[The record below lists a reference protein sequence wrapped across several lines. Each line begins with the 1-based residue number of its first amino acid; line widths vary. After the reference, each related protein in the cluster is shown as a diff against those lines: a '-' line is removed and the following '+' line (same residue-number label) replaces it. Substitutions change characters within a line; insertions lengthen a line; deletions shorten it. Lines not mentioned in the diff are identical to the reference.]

1 MVELN
6 FAIFIRNIQQSHIL
20 NFRMLNVIIKKIK
33 ECRKSGGC
41 LFRKKRYS
49 RKISSPQV
57 VLRAPVVSNGI
68 KTLLVSDT
76 IKFR

>member
-1 MVELN
+1 MVVVCLE
-6 FAIFIRNIQQSHIL
+6 
-20 NFRMLNVIIKKIK
+20 
-33 ECRKSGGC
+33 KSDTPE
-41 LFRKKRYS
+41 
-49 RKISSPQV
+49 KISSPQV

>member
-1 MVELN
+1 MVVVCLE
-6 FAIFIRNIQQSHIL
+6 
-20 NFRMLNVIIKKIK
+20 
-33 ECRKSGGC
+33 KSDTPE
-41 LFRKKRYS
+41 
-49 RKISSPQV
+49 KISSHQV